1 MQMQTSRYNW
11 LPDFVYGGIDGAV
24 TTFAIVA
31 GVVGANL
38 SLKTILVLGFANLIA
53 DGFSMAMGKYAS
65 DQAERE
71 RMGSI
76 RRNEEMSILEKPE
89 EEREELRQILNQ
101 FGFRGADLSRAQN
114 IITKNP
120 EAWVHL
126 MLHHEFHIV
135 EENIQPVK
143 GAMATFSAFFLIG
156 LVPLM
161 SYLLGSILPL
171 SSKTMFTMACV
182 GTVLALF
189 LVGLVK
195 SRFTD
200 QAWWRAGLETSAV
213 GAFAAGL
220 AYWIGHGLAS
230 L

>member
-1 MQMQTSRYNW
+1 MTSSRYNW

-65 DQAERE
+65 DQAERD
-71 RMGSI
+71 RIASI
-76 RRNEEMSILEKPE
+76 RRHEEWSIMEKPE
-89 EEREELRQILNQ
+89 EEREELREILHQ
-101 FGFRGADLSRAQN
+101 FGFKGADLSRAQN

-135 EENIQPVK
+135 EENVQPIK
-143 GAMATFSAFFLIG
+143 GAVATFSAFVLIG
-156 LVPLM
+156 LVPLL
-161 SYLLGSILPL
+161 SYIVGFFLPFSETL
-171 SSKTMFTMACV
+171 MFQVACA
-182 GTVLALF
+182 GTVMALF
-189 LVGLVK
+189 VVGLVK
-195 SRFTD
+195 SRFTE
-200 QAWWRAGLETSAV
+200 QKWWRAGLETSAV
-213 GAFAAGL
+213 GAFAAFIAFG
-220 AYWIGHGLAS
+220 IGHGLA
-230 L
+230 LL